1 MSIKI
6 VSSGHYLPEDVLT
19 NDDLSQVVD
28 TSDEWIQTRT
38 GIRSRHIALNENT
51 SDLAYHAAQ
60 NAMANGT
67 VDPATIDFI
76 IVATFTPD
84 YVFPSVAAQLQKSLN
99 LGPIFA
105 LDVNAACSGFVY
117 GLEVATGLLA
127 TERYQRGLIVGA
139 EVITKVIDFTDRN
152 TCVLFGDGAGAFVV
166 EAGAGQ
172 LKAVDIQSTGNID
185 VLGLAGYPLKE
196 NLNTPNPT
204 LPFMYMQGKEVFK
217 FAVDVVPKIIQ
228 SLLDQAQMS
237 PDQVDAY
244 VLHQANQR
252 ILDRVAIRFGIAKNR
267 LISTLETTGNTS
279 SASIPIAFDHALEE
293 GVIKRG
299 DHVIMIGFGGG
310 LTWGGM
316 LIEY

>member
-6 VSSGHYLPEDVLT
+6 VSSGHYLPKDVLT

-28 TSDEWIQTRT
+28 TSDAWIQTRT
-38 GIRSRHIALNENT
+38 GIRSRHIALHENT
-51 SDLAYHAAQ
+51 SELAHQAAV
-60 NAMANGT
+60 NALQKSNI
-67 VDPATIDFI
+67 DKATIDFI

-84 YVFPSVAAQLQKSLN
+84 YVFPSVATQLQKSLD

-117 GLEVATGLLA
+117 AMEVATGLLA
-127 TERYQRGLIVGA
+127 TKRYQRGLVIGA

-166 EAGAGQ
+166 ESGANQ
-172 LKAVDIQSTGNID
+172 LKAMNIQSTGNEE
-185 VLGLAGYPLKE
+185 VLGLGGYPLKV
-196 NLNTPNPT
+196 NLQTPQPN
-204 LPFMYMQGKEVFK
+204 LPFMYMQGKEVYK
-217 FAVDVVPKIIQ
+217 FAVDVVPKLIQ
-228 SLLDQAQMS
+228 LLLDEAHMTS
-237 PDQVDAY
+237 DQVKAY

-252 ILDRVAIRFGIAKNR
+252 ILDRVADKFGIDHSR

-279 SASIPIAFDHALEE
+279 SASIPIAFDQASEK
-293 GVIKRG
+293 GRINRK
-299 DHVIMIGFGGG
+299 DPVIMVGFGGG